1 VWLALNNPV
10 GSQIILDQ
18 PETPILETSRF
29 TVYIPAH
36 SSMETDFTQLDH
48 LLHATVPAVAPAM
61 VCRVEQGG
69 QVLFE
74 RGYGWINP
82 MLKRQPVAPETLF
95 DLGGLTKLFT
105 TTACLRMWDAG
116 LLQLDQPV
124 ARVLPSFSGARY
136 VGDSEDPVTRLP
148 SPPPAA
154 WQDYPYPIDAG
165 AVTFRQLLTHTAGL
179 PAWRNLY
186 RACGP
191 APDRP
196 STLHRAELLRRQMA
210 GVEAILRAD
219 FAYPPGQS
227 YADSDLGMILL
238 GAALVRCTGDVTLA
252 DTMRNWVTGPL
263 KLEAHFNPSCVMV
276 DRIAPTEFCP
286 WRQRRLH
293 GEVHDENAAGMG
305 GIAGHAGLFGTAADL
320 CKLGNLYVTGG
331 GRLLNPGIVAESI
344 SVHVETVAAG
354 LPLAEAAP
362 ASALQAATALTLVG
376 GIRRGLGWMLAG
388 SRWPVAGGA
397 ELENASA
404 SGLSAISQ
412 QPAAGFGPHSFGY
425 SGDTGGS
432 LWCDPDRELVVALL
446 TNRVYQG
453 RNSGPIT
460 QLRPA
465 IHAAVIDAVDGRS

>member
-1 VWLALNNPV
+1 
-10 GSQIILDQ
+10 
-18 PETPILETSRF
+18 
-29 TVYIPAH
+29 
-36 SSMETDFTQLDH
+36 METDFTQLDH
-48 LLHATVPAVAPAM
+48 LLHAAVPTVAPAM

-82 MLKRQPVAPETLF
+82 MLKRQPVTPETLF

-148 SPPPAA
+148 APPPAA

-165 AVTFRQLLTHTAGL
+165 AVTFRQLLAHTAGL

-219 FAYPPGQS
+219 FAYPPGRS

-252 DTMRNWVTGPL
+252 DTLRNWVTGPL
-263 KLEAHFNPSCVMV
+263 KLEAHFNPSCVVV

-293 GEVHDENAAGMG
+293 GEVNDENAAGMG

-354 LPLAEAAP
+354 LPLAEAVAPTAP
-362 ASALQAATALTLVG
+362 ASEPQAALPALTLTRPQARPEAGPLVARH
-376 GIRRGLGWMLAG
+376 IRRGLGWMLH
-388 SRWPVAGGA
+388 S
-397 ELENASA
+397 ELAPLNE
-404 SGLSAISQ
+404 
-412 QPAAGFGPHSFGY
+412 PTFGPHSFGY
-425 SGDTGGS
+425 MGETGGS

-465 IHAAVIDAVDGRS
+465 IHAAVFDAVDGRG